1 MAQLF
6 PRSLSLSKTAARWLR
21 SQRYQNKA
29 NRGNRKVTYHAYR
42 AFRALFFG
50 NALWQR
56 DKKFGLAS
64 PLGHT

>member
-1 MAQLF
+1 MTILGPNTRTSIACSAVSGT
-6 PRSLSLSKTAARWLR
+6 R
-21 SQRYQNKA
+21 NKA
-29 NRGNRKVTYHAYR
+29 NRGNRKVTYHAFR